1 MTIKFPEVRI
11 QPQQLCYTSM
21 CHWNTAPPGMTYIY
35 NVGFPSGITFFCP
48 ITRRVHAQTVLLRTI
63 PDPEFPGEE
72 DEKLFFVMVELNM
85 DDIREL
91 RRVTQIEM
99 QGSLD
104 ADGVKA
110 FVEVPRLVLFQVLN
124 LQSSCTSFNRCSKE
138 SNYNYRTPLPQLIFA
153 VAHPNLWMSKGV

>member
-1 MTIKFPEVRI
+1 
-11 QPQQLCYTSM
+11 
-21 CHWNTAPPGMTYIY
+21 
-35 NVGFPSGITFFCP
+35 
-48 ITRRVHAQTVLLRTI
+48 
-63 PDPEFPGEE
+63 
-72 DEKLFFVMVELNM
+72 MVELNM

-138 SNYNYRTPLPQLIFA
+138 SNYNL
-153 VAHPNLWMSKGV
+153 